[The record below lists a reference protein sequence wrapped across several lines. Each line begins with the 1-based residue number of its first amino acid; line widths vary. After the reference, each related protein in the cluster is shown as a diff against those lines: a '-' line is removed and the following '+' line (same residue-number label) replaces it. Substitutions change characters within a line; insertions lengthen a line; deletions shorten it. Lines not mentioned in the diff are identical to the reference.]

1 MIKLNASASLS
12 LLAVAMACALPAY
25 AQDRKDEPKTERRI
39 IVRTEGRDSAQMQIA
54 AEAAAE
60 AAQARKEAAQ
70 ARKEAELALAEASV
84 DVREIRETI
93 RKSIEDANQYGTMI
107 SRRSS
112 SDELVKGNP
121 YSAREVREFKQT
133 LGDGTVISRQ
143 STRLLARD
151 REGRLRQELRQPDG
165 TARVF
170 INDPVAKE
178 VLILDPQKK
187 LACKAAFDKS
197 AINDCFNQTKGDW
210 KPLGFSFNSG
220 RNGVGMMTANDDL
233 VVEVSPHAQI
243 IDLTQQTLSRLK
255 VPLAP
260 VAPVSPVAPVAPMA
274 PVPPIP
280 PLSALPYSR
289 SMAGDAAAGENKTV
303 TREKKTRQNYE
314 GLSVDTDRTVETI
327 AAGSIGNSKAIESVY
342 ERYYSPDLKMT
353 VYVRRN
359 DPRNGESMYR
369 MTDIKRTDPDTGLFR
384 APAGY
389 TVTDGKK

>member
-1 MIKLNASASLS
+1 MNKLNTSLS
-12 LLAVAMACALPAY
+12 LLAVAMAFALPAD
-25 AQDRKDEPKTERRI
+25 AQERK
-39 IVRTEGRDSAQMQIA
+39 DSAQTQVA
-54 AEAAAE
+54 VDAAAE

-70 ARKEAELALAEASV
+70 AGKEAALARKEAALARAEASV

-93 RKSIEDANQYGTMI
+93 RKSIEDANQYGAMI

-151 REGRLRQELRQPDG
+151 REGRLRQELRQADG
-165 TARVF
+165 TARVY

-178 VLILDPQKK
+178 VLIMDPQKK
-187 LACKAAFDKS
+187 LACKAGFDKV

-220 RNGVGMMTANDDL
+220 KNGVGMMTANDDL

-243 IDLTQQTLSRLK
+243 IDLTQKTLSGLK
-255 VPLAP
+255 VPIAP
-260 VAPVSPVAPVAPMA
+260 VAPVSPVAPVAPVP
-274 PVPPIP
+274 PVPPM
-280 PLSALPYSR
+280 SALPYSR
-289 SMAGDAAAGENKTV
+289 STPGSATTSENKTV
-303 TREKKTRQNYE
+303 TREKKTKQTYE
-314 GLSVDTDRTVETI
+314 GVTVDTDRTVETI
-327 AAGSIGNSKAIESVY
+327 AAGSIGNNKAIESVY
-342 ERYYSPDLKMT
+342 ERYYSPDLKMA

-359 DPRNGESMYR
+359 DPRNGESLYR
-369 MTDIKRTDPDTGLFR
+369 MTDIKRTEPDANVFKV
-384 APAGY
+384 PSGY
-389 TVTDGKK
+389 TVTEGKK

>member
-1 MIKLNASASLS
+1 MNKLNISLS
-12 LLAVAMACALPAY
+12 LLAVALTCSQSAHARE
-25 AQDRKDEPKTERRI
+25 RK
-39 IVRTEGRDSAQMQIA
+39 DSAQIQIA
-54 AEAAAE
+54 ADAAAE
-60 AAQARKEAAQ
+60 AAQTRKEEAQAGREATQARKEAAQ
-70 ARKEAELALAEASV
+70 ARAEASI

-93 RKSIEDANQYGTMI
+93 RKSIEDANQYGSMI

-165 TARVF
+165 TARVY

-187 LACKAAFDKS
+187 LACKADFDKA

-220 RNGVGMMTANDDL
+220 KNGVGMMTANDDL

-243 IDLTQQTLSRLK
+243 IDLTQKTLSALK
-255 VPLAP
+255 V
-260 VAPVSPVAPVAPMA
+260 PVAPVAPVA
-274 PVPPIP
+274 PVPPVP
-280 PLSALPYSR
+280 PMSAWPYSR
-289 SMAGDAAAGENKTV
+289 STPGSATTGESKTV
-303 TREKKTRQNYE
+303 TREKKAKQTYE
-314 GLSVDTDRTVETI
+314 GLTVDTDRTVETI
-327 AAGSIGNSKAIESVY
+327 AAGSIGNSKVIESVY
-342 ERYYSPDLKMT
+342 ERYYSPDLKMA

-359 DPRNGESMYR
+359 DPRNGESLYR
-369 MTDIKRTDPDTGLFR
+369 MTDIKRTEPDANVFKV
-384 APAGY
+384 PSGY